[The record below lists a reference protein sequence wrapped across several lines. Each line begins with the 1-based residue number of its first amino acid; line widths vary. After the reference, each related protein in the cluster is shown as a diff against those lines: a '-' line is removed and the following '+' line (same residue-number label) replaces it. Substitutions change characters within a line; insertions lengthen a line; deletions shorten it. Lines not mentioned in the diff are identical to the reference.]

1 MYSPTPTVLTVT
13 QLNNYVK
20 TLLENDDV
28 LSMFFIT
35 GEISNFKRHTSGH
48 LYMSL
53 KDNGGVIRAVM
64 FSSYAARLR
73 FEPSDGM
80 KVIIRGRV
88 SLYTKDGSY
97 QLYVEDI
104 EPDGLG
110 ALSLAFEQLKE
121 KLQKEGYFNES
132 RKKALPIFPKKV
144 GVITSATGAAVR
156 DILTVLKR
164 RYPIAEVVIYPVPVQ
179 GDGAAEKIALAITL
193 FNEKKA
199 ADVLIIGRG
208 GGSIEELWAF
218 NEEIVARAIYNSKIP
233 IISAVGH
240 ETDFTISDFV
250 ADHRAPTPSAAAEIA
265 VPDIMELKS
274 SMISSGAYIYR
285 LLNDRLAAEKMRL
298 ENLKKAR
305 VLQSPFALTDEVR
318 QKTDELYQKMNSI
331 MNTKLSLEKERL
343 KGSCGRLTALSPLA
357 VMARGYSI
365 VYNNGKIIS
374 DAIQLKNG
382 SEIEVM
388 FNKGSV
394 KAEVKELNN
403 EQQ

>member
-1 MYSPTPTVLTVT
+1 MYSPTPTVLTVS

-53 KDNGGVIRAVM
+53 KDDNSVIRAVM
-64 FSSYAARLR
+64 FVSYASRLR

-80 KVIIRGRV
+80 KVIIRGRA

-97 QLYVEDI
+97 QLYIEDMQ
-104 EPDGLG
+104 PDGVG
-110 ALSLAFEQLKE
+110 ALGLAFEQLKE
-121 KLQKEGYFNES
+121 KLQKEGLFNEA
-132 RKKALPIFPKKV
+132 RKKALPTFPKKV
-144 GVITSATGAAVR
+144 GVVTSATGAAVR

-164 RYPIAEVVIYPVPVQ
+164 RYPIAEVVFHPVPVQ
-179 GDGAAEKIALAITL
+179 GDKAAAEIALAITL
-193 FNEKKA
+193 FNEKEA

-218 NEEIVARAIYNSKIP
+218 NEEIVARAVYMSKIP

-265 VPDIMELKS
+265 VPDIVELKAY
-274 SMISSGAYIYR
+274 ISSGGAYMYR
-285 LLNDRLAAEKMRL
+285 MLKDRLAAEKTRL

-305 VLQSPFALTDEVR
+305 VLQSPLALTDEVR
-318 QKTDELYQKMNSI
+318 QQLDELYRKIVSLMD
-331 MNTKLSLEKERL
+331 MKLSLENERL
-343 KGSCGRLTALSPLA
+343 KGSCGRLTALSPLS

-365 VYNNGKIIS
+365 VYNNGKIIT
-374 DAIQLKNG
+374 DAKQLKSG
-382 SEIEVM
+382 SDIEIL

-394 KAEVKELNN
+394 KAEVKELKN
-403 EQQ
+403 EHQ

>member
-1 MYSPTPTVLTVT
+1 MYSPTPTVLTVS

-53 KDNGGVIRAVM
+53 KDNNSIVRSVM
-64 FSSYAARLR
+64 FASFASRLR

-80 KVIIRGRV
+80 KVIVRGRA
-88 SLYTKDGSY
+88 SLYTRDGSY
-97 QLYVEDI
+97 QLYIEDMQ
-104 EPDGLG
+104 PDGVG

-121 KLQKEGYFNES
+121 KLQKEGLFNES
-132 RKKALPIFPKKV
+132 LKKSLPPFPKKV
-144 GVITSATGAAVR
+144 GVITSPTGAAVR

-164 RYPIAEVVIYPVPVQ
+164 RFPVAEVVFHPVTV
-179 GDGAAEKIALAITL
+179 GGETAAAEIALAINI
-193 FNEKKA
+193 FNEKAA

-208 GGSIEELWAF
+208 GGSAEELWAF
-218 NEEIVARAIYNSKIP
+218 NEEQVARAIHMSKIP

-265 VPDIMELKS
+265 VPDIIELKAFVS
-274 SMISSGAYIYR
+274 SNSMYMYR
-285 LLNDRLAAEKMRL
+285 LLKEKLAAEKAKL
-298 ENLKKAR
+298 ETLRKAR
-305 VLQSPFALTDEVR
+305 VLQSPLALTDEGR
-318 QKTDELYQKMNSI
+318 QQIDELFKKI
-331 MNTKLSLEKERL
+331 MALMETKLSLESERL
-343 KGSCGRLTALSPLA
+343 KGNCGRLSALSPLA

-365 VYNNGKIIS
+365 VYNEDKIITDS
-374 DAIQLKNG
+374 HRLNSG
-382 SEIEVM
+382 SEIEIL
-388 FNKGSV
+388 FNKGSIL
-394 KAEVKELNN
+394 ALVKEIKN
-403 EQQ
+403 EQ

>member
-1 MYSPTPTVLTVT
+1 MYSPTPTVLTVS

-53 KDNGGVIRAVM
+53 KDNNSIVRSVM
-64 FSSYAARLR
+64 FASFASRLR

-80 KVIIRGRV
+80 KVIVRGRA
-88 SLYTKDGSY
+88 SLYTRDGSY
-97 QLYVEDI
+97 QLYIEDMQ
-104 EPDGLG
+104 PDGVG

-121 KLQKEGYFNES
+121 KLQKEGLFNES
-132 RKKALPIFPKKV
+132 LKKSLPPFPKKV
-144 GVITSATGAAVR
+144 GVITSPTGAAVR

-164 RYPIAEVVIYPVPVQ
+164 RFPVAEVVFYPVTV
-179 GDGAAEKIALAITL
+179 GGGTAAAEIALAINI
-193 FNEKKA
+193 FNEKAA

-208 GGSIEELWAF
+208 GGSAEELWAF
-218 NEEIVARAIYNSKIP
+218 NEEQVARAIHMSKIP

-265 VPDIMELKS
+265 VPDIIELKAFVS
-274 SMISSGAYIYR
+274 SNSMYMYR
-285 LLNDRLAAEKMRL
+285 LLKEKLAAEKAKL
-298 ENLKKAR
+298 ETLRKAR
-305 VLQSPFALTDEVR
+305 VLQSPLALTDEGR
-318 QKTDELYQKMNSI
+318 QQIDELFKKI
-331 MNTKLSLEKERL
+331 MALMETKLSLESERL
-343 KGSCGRLTALSPLA
+343 KGNCGRLSALSPLA

-365 VYNNGKIIS
+365 VYNEDKIITDS
-374 DAIQLKNG
+374 HRLNSG
-382 SEIEVM
+382 SEIEIL
-388 FNKGSV
+388 FNKGSIL
-394 KAEVKELNN
+394 ALVKEIKN
-403 EQQ
+403 EQ

>member
-1 MYSPTPTVLTVT
+1 MYSPTPTVLTVS

-53 KDNGGVIRAVM
+53 KDNNSIVRSVM
-64 FSSYAARLR
+64 FASFASRLR

-80 KVIIRGRV
+80 KVIVRGRA
-88 SLYTKDGSY
+88 SLYTRDGSY
-97 QLYVEDI
+97 QLYIEDMQ
-104 EPDGLG
+104 PDGVG

-121 KLQKEGYFNES
+121 KLQKEGLFNES
-132 RKKALPIFPKKV
+132 LKKSLPPFPKKV
-144 GVITSATGAAVR
+144 GVITSPTGAAVR

-164 RYPIAEVVIYPVPVQ
+164 RFPVAEVVFHPVTV
-179 GDGAAEKIALAITL
+179 GGETAAAEIALAINI
-193 FNEKKA
+193 FNEKAA

-208 GGSIEELWAF
+208 GGSAEELWAF
-218 NEEIVARAIYNSKIP
+218 NEEQVARAIHMSKIP

-265 VPDIMELKS
+265 VPDIIELKAFVS
-274 SMISSGAYIYR
+274 SNSMYMYR
-285 LLNDRLAAEKMRL
+285 LLKEKLAAEKAKL
-298 ENLKKAR
+298 ETLRKAR
-305 VLQSPFALTDEVR
+305 VLQSPLALTDEGR
-318 QKTDELYQKMNSI
+318 QQIDELFKKI
-331 MNTKLSLEKERL
+331 MALMETKLSLESERL
-343 KGSCGRLTALSPLA
+343 KGNCGRLSALSPLA

-365 VYNNGKIIS
+365 VYNEDKIITDS
-374 DAIQLKNG
+374 HRLNSG
-382 SEIEVM
+382 SEIEIL
-388 FNKGSV
+388 FNKGSIL
-394 KAEVKELNN
+394 ALVKEIKN
-403 EQQ
+403 E

>member
-1 MYSPTPTVLTVT
+1 MYSPTPTVLTVS

-53 KDNGGVIRAVM
+53 KDDNSVIRAVM
-64 FSSYAARLR
+64 FISYASRLR
-73 FEPSDGM
+73 FKPSDGM
-80 KVIIRGRV
+80 KVIIRGRA

-97 QLYVEDI
+97 QLYIEDMQ
-104 EPDGLG
+104 PDGIG

-121 KLQKEGYFNES
+121 KLQKEGLFNETE
-132 RKKALPIFPKKV
+132 KKALPPFPKKV

-156 DILTVLKR
+156 DIITVLKR
-164 RYPIAEVVIYPVPVQ
+164 RYPIAQVVFHTVSVQ
-179 GDGAAEKIALAITL
+179 GDKAAAEIALAITL
-193 FNEKKA
+193 FNEKEA

-218 NEEIVARAIYNSKIP
+218 NEEVVARAVYMSKIP

-265 VPDIMELKS
+265 VPDIVELKAS
-274 SMISSGAYIYR
+274 ISSGKAYMYR
-285 LLNDRLAAEKMRL
+285 LLKDRLAAEKTRL

-305 VLQSPFALTDEVR
+305 VLQSPLALTDEVR
-318 QKTDELYQKMNSI
+318 QQSDELYRKMISLI
-331 MNTKLSLEKERL
+331 ETKLGLENERL
-343 KGSCGRLTALSPLA
+343 KGGCGRLMALGPLA

-365 VYNNGKIIS
+365 VYNNGKIIT
-374 DAIQLKNG
+374 DAEQLKSG
-382 SEIEVM
+382 SDIEIL

-394 KAEVKELNN
+394 KAEVKELKN